1 MSTHTMN
8 PPKVVPRKHSLLR
21 PFPAEGQPTHTRVNG
36 KERVRQ
42 PKHDVELLNH
52 CISDVERFMAHL
64 QQAADAQRT
73 LQQNMK
79 RKKNSKKKKQGYDVM
94 MTEVIPPTE
103 QEFVD
108 IFQKIK
114 YSFSLLDCLKTDI
127 ADPNSEELLHHL
139 FVPLNLMVKTT
150 GGPELAASVSSPALT
165 SGAISLLQKNLTRE
179 ERELWSSLGPNW
191 TQANSQHAKSAS
203 PYTPVFLDGWKPDAF
218 DVNGQAFEDPVES
231 QNKKEALLEHQQ
243 SEFSQPSSP
252 VQLTDES
259 MEIPLPD
266 PYRCSYDFVARNSSE
281 LSVLHGETLQ
291 VLDSSK
297 RWWKCRNSY
306 DQIGFVPSNILE
318 PVNQTEQDYSV
329 VMRKPST
336 KVPLSPAGVGRFSY
350 IAPNPS
356 GGDHAHT
363 ELRPVSMPPMGSDGE
378 RVMLMNNE
386 LAQRLANG
394 RSGSMRPLVINKAN
408 DTTVPLNY
416 HSPSAEVREWLRG
429 KGFSDNTAN
438 SLGVLTGAQ
447 LFSLSKEEL
456 CKVSPQEGA
465 RVYSQI
471 MVQKAQLET
480 ERKATELEA
489 VMRKQKMKVD
499 PSIEGGEF

>member
-1 MSTHTMN
+1 MN
-8 PPKVVPRKHSLLR
+8 PPPVVPRKHSLLR
-21 PFPAEGQPTHTRVNG
+21 PLPPDGQPIYTQVKPKG
-36 KERVRQ
+36 RVRH
-42 PKHDVELLNH
+42 PEHDVELLNH

-64 QQAADAQRT
+64 QQAADAQLI
-73 LQQNMK
+73 LQQEMK
-79 RKKNSKKKKQGYDVM
+79 KKKSSKKKKQGYDVM
-94 MTEVIPPTE
+94 MTEVIPLSE
-103 QEFVD
+103 HEFVD

-139 FVPLNLMVKTT
+139 FVPLALMVKTT
-150 GGPELAASVSSPALT
+150 GGPDLAAGVSSPALT
-165 SGAISLLQKNLTRE
+165 NGAISLLQQNLTQG
-179 ERELWSSLGPNW
+179 ERELWGSLGPNW
-191 TQANSQHAKSAS
+191 TQANSQHDKSAS

-218 DVNGQAFEDPVES
+218 DGNSRAFEDPVES
-231 QNKKEALLEHQQ
+231 QNKKEALLQRQQ
-243 SEFSQPSSP
+243 SEFSPPSSP
-252 VQLTDES
+252 PQLTDES

-266 PYRCSYDFVARNSSE
+266 QMYRCSYDFVARNSSE

-318 PVNQTEQDYSV
+318 PVNETDQDYSV
-329 VMRKPST
+329 VMRKPSMN
-336 KVPLSPAGVGRFSY
+336 VPLSPMGVGRFSY
-350 IAPNPS
+350 MAPNPS
-356 GGDHAHT
+356 GGSPSGGDHVHT
-363 ELRPVSMPPMGSDGE
+363 ETHPVNMPPGE
-378 RVMLMNNE
+378 KVMLMNNE

-394 RSGSMRPLVINKAN
+394 RPGSVRPLVINKAS

-416 HSPSAEVREWLRG
+416 HSPPAEVQDWLRG
-429 KGFSDNTAN
+429 KGFSDETVN
-438 SLGVLTGAQ
+438 SLGVLDGAQ

-456 CKVSPQEGA
+456 CKVSPLEGA

-499 PSIEGGEF
+499 PSTEGGEF